1 MRGYH
6 IEEIGKWTLRC
17 LLVVGI
23 IVALAHGSKSDAGL
37 FIALL
42 VISNWLFD

>member
-1 MRGYH
+1 MRH
-6 IEEIGKWTLRC
+6 DQLEVTGKWALRC

-37 FIALL
+37 FVVLL
-42 VISNWLFD
+42 VISSWLFD